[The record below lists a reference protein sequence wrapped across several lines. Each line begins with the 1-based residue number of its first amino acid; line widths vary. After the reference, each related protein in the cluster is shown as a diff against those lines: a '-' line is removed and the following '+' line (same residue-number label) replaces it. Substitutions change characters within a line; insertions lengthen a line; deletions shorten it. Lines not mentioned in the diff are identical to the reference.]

1 MADIIAWGDKHKKLI
16 KIADGWL
23 RKKMGASVTV
33 VHKDLQNCGNPVF
46 SRIAEYLNYAANQVK
61 EDYQK
66 RMMLD
71 YGELFLWI
79 LYKDT
84 AYRDP
89 ALWVL
94 YQLLKNSDVLIKEIE
109 PYVKEPD
116 DWYVNAWHDSKKHSK
131 EQQAEGKIP
140 KTVKSFDE
148 SIFTP
153 PEQSKRLQKYNK
165 KK

>member
-1 MADIIAWGDKHKKLI
+1 MADIIAWGDKHKKLV

-33 VHKDLQNCGNPVF
+33 VHEDLKNCGNPVF
-46 SRIAEYLNYAANQVK
+46 SRIAFWLNKAADEINRP
-61 EDYQK
+61 YQQ
-66 RMMLD
+66 RMVRN

-79 LYKDT
+79 MYKDT

-89 ALWVL
+89 GFWVL
-94 YQLLKNSDVLIKEIE
+94 YQLLKNADVILKEIE
-109 PYVKEPD
+109 PYVKDPE
-116 DWYVNAWHDSKKHSK
+116 DWYVNAWNESLKNSK
-131 EQQAEGKIP
+131 ELHDKGKIP
-140 KTVKSFDE
+140 KNQKSFDE

-153 PEQSKRLQKYNK
+153 PEQMKRLKKYSK